1 MQKFQYTIV
10 NLFIDSEAGL
20 VLSMAHF
27 SLSIKQQKQAV
38 YNSITT
44 TKYIKYGMC
53 YSNGQIVYT
62 CALKRLLTNRLHG
75 KAAKLCLANS

>member
-10 NLFIDSEAGL
+10 NSFIDSEAGL

-44 TKYIKYGMC
+44 TKCIKYGMC
-53 YSNGQIVYT
+53 W
-62 CALKRLLTNRLHG
+62 TNCLHV
-75 KAAKLCLANS
+75 CPETLANKSLTW